1 VVARNEQRVEFPPS
15 DRPEHQWTESEV
27 DKIHGRSLR
36 DLEGHISDCV
46 WMSVIALEMVER
58 AIEGRDDK
66 QEKAMFAVF
75 ETGKEAKQSSRQTIT
90 PLGTVRSRRMRLN
103 FLPEN

>member
-1 VVARNEQRVEFPPS
+1 MSNVVEFPPS
-15 DRPEHQWTESEV
+15 DRPEHQGTESEV
-27 DKIHGRSLR
+27 DKIHAEAFR

-75 ETGKEAKQSSRQTIT
+75 ETAK
-90 PLGTVRSRRMRLN
+90 RLKQLKTN
-103 FLPEN
+103 YYAAWHGEKQKDAT